1 MAYWCVGQT
10 EPRHESAAAHF
21 LRLAGYRVFL
31 PRLRQVR
38 ARGGRKVESHIPLF
52 PSYLF
57 ISITNGWW
65 SARWAPHMARLLTAG
80 DAPMPVPDALVDD
93 LVART
98 RDGAIDVLR
107 RPSLKPGDPLRVVA
121 GPFRDQIAELV
132 SLRPR
137 QRVEVLLRILGAQ
150 QKVELPRDVVEAIR
164 SD

>member
-1 MAYWCVGQT
+1 VPYWCVGQT
-10 EPRHESAAAHF
+10 EPKHESAAAHF
-21 LRLAGYRVFL
+21 LQLAGYRVFL

-38 ARGGRKVESHIPLF
+38 VRGGRKVESHVPLF
-52 PSYLF
+52 PAYLF

-98 RDGAIDVLR
+98 RNGAIDLLQPR
-107 RPSLKPGDPLRVVA
+107 GLKPGDPLRVVT

-132 SLRPR
+132 SLRPH
-137 QRVEVLLRILGAQ
+137 QRVEVLLGILGAR
-150 QKVELPRDVVEAIR
+150 QKVELARAAVEPIC